1 MHLSL
6 IQTTKIPGGQ
16 IIIILCGTGKYLSED
31 LIQTITFFFEES
43 CCNTWFPPPE
53 LTLSEM
59 QHWMSVPNPGPE
71 MVRNYQRLE
80 IILKINQTSTKTR
93 YCRGPY
99 FVNYEKCLLCGQLYL
114 G

>member
-1 MHLSL
+1 MVFFDNIKGELNAFKSHSNHKNTWWLDYYYSVA
-6 IQTTKIPGGQ
+6 
-16 IIIILCGTGKYLSED
+16 TGKYLSKD

-43 CCNTWFPPPE
+43 CCNTWLPPPE

-80 IILKINQTSTKTR
+80 IILKIN
-93 YCRGPY
+93 
-99 FVNYEKCLLCGQLYL
+99 
-114 G
+114 